1 MVNFLVILL
10 YIVFVFALTKIVM
23 AKDKKD
29 MHIDSLSLGM
39 YQVMFG
45 ENPDLTK
52 SPRFDWFIYICFTLM
67 VNVVALNLLISI
79 IGETFGNVSAQMNGH
94 HV

>member
-1 MVNFLVILL
+1 MVVKEDN
-10 YIVFVFALTKIVM
+10 
-23 AKDKKD
+23 KD

-52 SPRFDWFIYICFTLM
+52 SPRFDWFLYICFTLM
-67 VNVVALNLLISI
+67 VNVVALNLLISV